1 LIEAPRD
8 PAAIDLR
15 IMCDC
20 QSGGIAHYSRHRDR
34 ADFDNLPRAF
44 NLPMM
49 LTSGHADQH
58 FPPYLVYSAATGYLD
73 WRWSDVM
80 DTLDIAAYGE
90 CVIRFCAL
98 VLKGDHRLLVLLPPD
113 NAAADKYYT
122 PAFPTRTFG
131 RDRAIALNP
140 LWKAAA
146 ALHHLHRPVVHHPG
160 RRHDR
165 RRSLL
170 ASLLP
175 GHGRVDGRLVRKTRR
190 PAPGYRRSGESS
202 PVRSGRSGLTDD

>member
-1 LIEAPRD
+1 
-8 PAAIDLR
+8 
-15 IMCDC
+15 MCDC
-20 QSGGIAHYSRHRDR
+20 QSGGIAPYSRHRDR

-49 LTSGHADQH
+49 LTGGHADQH
-58 FPPYLVYSAATGYLD
+58 FPPYLVYSAATDHLD

-80 DTLDIAAYGE
+80 DTLDIAAYGK

-113 NAAADKYYT
+113 NAAVGKYYT
-122 PAFPTRTFG
+122 LAFPTRTFG
-131 RDRAIALNP
+131 RDRSIALNP

-160 RRHDR
+160 GRHDR

-175 GHGRVDGRLVRKTRR
+175 GHGRVDG
-190 PAPGYRRSGESS
+190 
-202 PVRSGRSGLTDD
+202 